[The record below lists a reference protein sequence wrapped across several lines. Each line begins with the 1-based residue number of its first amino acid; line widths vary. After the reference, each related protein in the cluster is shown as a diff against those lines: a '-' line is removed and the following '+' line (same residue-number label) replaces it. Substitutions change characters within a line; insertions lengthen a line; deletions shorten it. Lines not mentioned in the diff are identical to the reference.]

1 MQQDCIRDRSIQ
13 YSIRRGDET
22 EQVHII
28 TKMTDQSGGGG
39 GSPVWLGVALVFV
52 GMVGKDLFITDQGR
66 DLLIVSVL
74 VLVFMVSTSDSVPT
88 SADTGSSVSEALAG
102 NTIVFEYCYS

>member
-1 MQQDCIRDRSIQ
+1 MHQHCIRDRSIQ

-66 DLLIVSVL
+66 DLLIVI
-74 VLVFMVSTSDSVPT
+74 
-88 SADTGSSVSEALAG
+88 SAANRLIGEVVQSRRRPLLGPSPG
-102 NTIVFEYCYS
+102 

>member
-1 MQQDCIRDRSIQ
+1 
-13 YSIRRGDET
+13 
-22 EQVHII
+22 
-28 TKMTDQSGGGG
+28 MTDQSGGGG

-52 GMVGKDLFITDQGR
+52 GMVGKDLFITDQ
-66 DLLIVSVL
+66 
-74 VLVFMVSTSDSVPT
+74 DSVST

>member
-1 MQQDCIRDRSIQ
+1 MQQHCIRDRSIQ
-13 YSIRRGDET
+13 YSIRRGDGDET

-66 DLLIVSVL
+66 DLLIVIIL
-74 VLVFMVSTSDSVPT
+74 VIMVSTSDSVST

>member
-1 MQQDCIRDRSIQ
+1 MQQHCIRDRSIQ

-52 GMVGKDLFITDQGR
+52 GMVGKDLFITDQ
-66 DLLIVSVL
+66 
-74 VLVFMVSTSDSVPT
+74 DSVST

>member
-1 MQQDCIRDRSIQ
+1 MQQHCIRDRSIQ

-66 DLLIVSVL
+66 DLLIVII
-74 VLVFMVSTSDSVPT
+74 LVFMVSTSDSVST
-88 SADTGSSVSEALAG
+88 SADMGSSVSEALAG